1 MAFGKKKGKIEN
13 AAVTPEEVAKLGHKH
28 EVEAAKDKKS
38 SVYDHFHAQE
48 EAKQI
53 ADAKKRKKRYA
64 AILAALVAILLIM
77 YIISML
83 LTQWGDLVITI
94 GDVYD
99 GKSLMLSES
108 LSFDD
113 ATVKL
118 NGGTVKDVT
127 NITKAWLPKGLDT
140 EKDGAHNGENYLA
153 YTFYL
158 KNTGD
163 KDLEYNTTMTVTGV
177 SKSADE
183 AVRVQIYKNGKDNVY
198 AKGSYND
205 RKISETDA
213 TIWNNNDTILKAKA
227 DSLKAGATDKF
238 TVVMWIEG
246 NDPECVDAIRGGSIR
261 SQMVFDI
268 VPDNPA
274 DAEGK

>member
-13 AAVTPEEVAKLGHKH
+13 TAVTPEEVAKLGHKH

-38 SVYDHFHAQE
+38 SVYDHFHAQD
-48 EAKQI
+48 EAKAI

-94 GDVYD
+94 GDLYD
-99 GKSLMLSES
+99 GKSIMLSES
-108 LSFDD
+108 ASFDD
-113 ATVKL
+113 ASVKL
-118 NGGTVKDVT
+118 NGGSVKEVT
-127 NITKAWLPKGLDT
+127 NITKTWLPKGLDT
-140 EKDGAHNGENYLA
+140 EKDGQHNGEDYLA

-163 KDLEYNTTMTVTGV
+163 EDLKYNTTMTVTGV

-198 AKGSYND
+198 AKGSYKN

-213 TIWNNNDTILKAKA
+213 TIWKNNDTILTAK
-227 DSLKAGATDKF
+227 DSSLKAGAVDKF

-246 NDPECVDAIRGGSIR
+246 NDPECVDAIRGGSVR
-261 SQMVFDI
+261 SQMVFDV
-268 VPDNPA
+268 VPDNP
-274 DAEGK
+274 EETK